1 MKLIILTKNY
11 LIEGNIIKKGT
22 NVSIKESI
30 DNITDEEIEMLE
42 HTPTMTVYR
51 SMQYI
56 NGQLLPPMSAKTK
69 NSGMR
74 LGSILGQWEKAIED
88 PSLVKDGYFV
98 LDKGNG
104 SSISARYNPYFHCAE
119 DMLNDQ
125 FSSAEER
132 PNLVV
137 VECEIPKFELNSG
150 YKADGAKDSVG
161 KQEWKCGIVQ
171 CQFKKHRTIYLS
183 RYIKPVRIVPN
194 SEVAENII
202 YEIGNRNIVFPSNVI
217 TPDLR
222 IELEN
227 RGIEFVETN
236 TNGVILE
243 GEFAGINYSKIF
255 GGKK

>member
-1 MKLIILTKNY
+1 MIMILTKNY
-11 LIEGNIIKKGT
+11 IIEGNILRKGT
-22 NVSIKESI
+22 QITLKESV
-30 DNITDEEIEMLE
+30 DNITDEEIKMLE
-42 HTPTMTVYR
+42 RTPTMTVYR

-56 NGQLLPPMSAKTK
+56 GGQLLPPMSAKTK
-69 NSGMR
+69 SGGMR
-74 LGSILGQWEKAIED
+74 LGSILGKWEKAVED

-98 LDKGNG
+98 LNKGNG

-137 VECEIPKFELNSG
+137 VECEIPTFELKG
-150 YKADGAKDSVG
+150 EYKAEGAKDSVG
-161 KQEWKCGIVQ
+161 EQKWKCGVVQ
-171 CQFKKHRTIYLS
+171 SQFKKYRTIYLS
-183 RYIKPVRIVPN
+183 RYIKPIRIVPN

-202 YEIGNRNIVFPSNVI
+202 KEIGNRNIVFPSNVI

-227 RGIEFVETN
+227 RGVEFVETSPR
-236 TNGVILE
+236 GVILE
-243 GEFAGINYSKIF
+243 GEFEGMNYSQVY

>member
-1 MKLIILTKNY
+1 MILTKNY
-11 LIEGNIIKKGT
+11 IIEGNILRKGT
-22 NVSIKESI
+22 QIILKESV
-30 DNITDEEIEMLE
+30 DNITDEEIKMLE
-42 HTPTMTVYR
+42 RTPTMTVYR

-56 NGQLLPPMSAKTK
+56 GGQLLPPMSAKTK
-69 NSGMR
+69 RGGMR
-74 LGSILGQWEKAIED
+74 LGSLLGEWEKAVED

-98 LDKGNG
+98 LNKGNG
-104 SSISARYNPYFHCAE
+104 SSISARYNPYFHCTE

-137 VECEIPKFELNSG
+137 VECEIPTFELKG
-150 YKADGAKDSVG
+150 EYKAEGAKDSVG
-161 KQEWKCGIVQ
+161 EQKWKCGVVQ
-171 CQFKKHRTIYLS
+171 CQFKKYRTIYLS
-183 RYIKPVRIVPN
+183 RYIKPIRIVPN

-202 YEIGNRNIVFPSNVI
+202 KEIGNRNIVFPSNVI

-227 RGIEFVETN
+227 RGVEFVETSPR
-236 TNGVILE
+236 GVILE
-243 GEFAGINYSKIF
+243 GEFEGMNYSQVY